1 MIRPLHIALVFL
13 AIASIAAAWT
23 AGKIVGQGMTS
34 SDTLINTSADNNNFN
49 TSDDELINNEV
60 PSQSE
65 LTRQLDEIPLAL
77 RNDIDYLREEVDAA
91 RQERKKLIADLDE
104 LQSLVND
111 ISGSGAVAEIS
122 EANPVGGRTDTGS
135 GARGRNS
142 RIADGLG
149 FGPVSDEQRLAGLV
163 AAGVDEQTISRITQ
177 RNDEYE
183 LARLDLIDRASREG
197 WRRSDEFRE
206 EISKLDDERLDV
218 RSEIGE
224 SAYDIYLYESGRS
237 NRVAIE
243 SIINGSAAQLAGV
256 EVSDVVVSY
265 DNQLIFT
272 ARELQQAT
280 RTGNRGETIEI
291 TVRRAGEGELP
302 FSITR
307 GPLGVTLST
316 FSERP

>member
-1 MIRPLHIALVFL
+1 MIRPLQIGLFLL
-13 AIASIAAAWT
+13 AIASVAVAWT
-23 AGKIVGQGMTS
+23 AGKIVGQRIAT
-34 SDTLINTSADNNNFN
+34 SDTIVKTSPSDDKLSASVDEPADNDVPNQ
-49 TSDDELINNEV
+49 TELAA
-60 PSQSE
+60 
-65 LTRQLDEIPLAL
+65 QLDKLPLAL
-77 RNDIDYLREEVDAA
+77 RNDIDYLREELDTA
-91 RQERKKLIADLDE
+91 RQERKKLLAELGE
-104 LQSLVND
+104 LQSQVNLM
-111 ISGSGAVAEIS
+111 SGGEALAEIS
-122 EANPVGGRTDTGS
+122 EANPVGTRADNGTGVGS
-135 GARGRNS
+135 RNARA
-142 RIADGLG
+142 ADALG
-149 FGPVSDEQRLAGLV
+149 FGAVSDEQRTAGLV
-163 AAGVDEQTISRITQ
+163 AAGVDEQTISRIAQ
-177 RNDEYE
+177 SNDEYE

-206 EISKLDDERLDV
+206 EINKLDDERVDV

-256 EVSDVVVSY
+256 EISDVVVSY
-265 DNQLIFT
+265 DNQRIFT

-302 FSITR
+302 FNITR

-316 FSERP
+316 FSEKP